1 MVCICLCAWC
11 AAGQQRRP
19 VKKQQEIK
27 IVSIYDVDTV
37 KTPIPFKRQIFHDKI
52 DKEQARA
59 DEADGKSDKKITAY
73 DDTIATKLL
82 TQAIIKDIDHL
93 QVMIENMP
101 PITIDQTAEMQARI
115 KYLNAIQALVK
126 RYNNEKRMDAGYYK
140 KLVTNFRGMLI
151 AIRERNE
158 LSFIKD
164 NVNIYS
170 MANSELLEDSPEA
183 RVYLYTEMAKKEPL
197 MMIKRLP
204 EFAREPFAPDI
215 VAAAAPLVPNEVFN
229 YATSTNKAIS
239 AAVRNSRDP
248 LVQTIVMIVDKSR
261 APLKALPFL
270 NDIYHQRKTLVQVD
284 SITANPDLLYKSLVE
299 LKLYNDSLG
308 RATYSDELAYRSLRY
323 VRNMND
329 LHESADAVRFKSIE
343 GLTPE
348 EMYYIMVYGQD
359 EIYTS
364 SFLGTFK
371 RMMDGLK
378 GRRGNEL
385 LDTLHHDKFRT
396 FIRMCAGY
404 NTLRAFLSSMDEEKR
419 TQVMTDFIAGLDKG
433 KENDLEDAV
442 DVADAFGSIEDTT
455 LVRFL
460 QEQVMKNYELCY
472 TQKSKKG
479 VIVYGLLA
487 SLFNGNSSREND
499 EAAMQQ
505 SERMGLPPI
514 NMVPYKKL
522 VNDSGIIY
530 EQFFFFGDE
539 DGKSSY
545 ESFLFNFKENK
556 NKWKIVTD
564 KYWSTISSITG
575 KKIVIYANLPL
586 TEPEDEEAQSNLC
599 NYLAD
604 TGIHPTI
611 IVHRGHSYHLP
622 ITLDHLDE
630 HTKVVILGSCGGY
643 HNLALVLDHSHDA
656 HIISSKQV
664 GTMNVNDPIIK
675 GINEQLLNGN
685 DINWIS
691 LWKDLTAYFNTKPAF
706 KDKFNDYV
714 PPHKN
719 LGAIF
724 IKAYRHLFNTDAEE
738 L

>member
-1 MVCICLCAWC
+1 
-11 AAGQQRRP
+11 
-19 VKKQQEIK
+19 
-27 IVSIYDVDTV
+27 
-37 KTPIPFKRQIFHDKI
+37 
-52 DKEQARA
+52 
-59 DEADGKSDKKITAY
+59 
-73 DDTIATKLL
+73 
-82 TQAIIKDIDHL
+82 
-93 QVMIENMP
+93 
-101 PITIDQTAEMQARI
+101 
-115 KYLNAIQALVK
+115 
-126 RYNNEKRMDAGYYK
+126 
-140 KLVTNFRGMLI
+140 
-151 AIRERNE
+151 
-158 LSFIKD
+158 
-164 NVNIYS
+164 
-170 MANSELLEDSPEA
+170 
-183 RVYLYTEMAKKEPL
+183 
-197 MMIKRLP
+197 
-204 EFAREPFAPDI
+204 
-215 VAAAAPLVPNEVFN
+215 
-229 YATSTNKAIS
+229 
-239 AAVRNSRDP
+239 
-248 LVQTIVMIVDKSR
+248 
-261 APLKALPFL
+261 
-270 NDIYHQRKTLVQVD
+270 
-284 SITANPDLLYKSLVE
+284 
-299 LKLYNDSLG
+299 
-308 RATYSDELAYRSLRY
+308 
-323 VRNMND
+323 
-329 LHESADAVRFKSIE
+329 
-343 GLTPE
+343 
-348 EMYYIMVYGQD
+348 
-359 EIYTS
+359 
-364 SFLGTFK
+364 
-371 RMMDGLK
+371 
-378 GRRGNEL
+378 
-385 LDTLHHDKFRT
+385 
-396 FIRMCAGY
+396 MCAGY
-404 NTLRAFLSSMDEEKR
+404 NTLRAFLSSMEEEKR
-419 TQVMTDFIAGLDKG
+419 TQVMTDFIAGLEKG

-472 TQKSKKG
+472 KQKSKKG

-487 SLFNGNSSREND
+487 SLFNGNSDREND
-499 EAAMQQ
+499 DAAMQQ

-545 ESFLFNFKENK
+545 ESFLYNFKENK
-556 NKWKIVTD
+556 NKWKIVTE

-586 TEPEDEEAQSNLC
+586 AEPEDEEAQSNLC

-643 HNLALVLDHSHDA
+643 HNLAVVLDHSHDA

-675 GINEQLLNGN
+675 SINEQLLNGN

-691 LWKDLTAYFNTKPAF
+691 LWKDLTAYFNTKPGF